1 MIVGKNWSLHYRELY
16 EPRIKRL
23 TENYN
28 KVYNENQKMKKRLKK
43 HEGSMMSWQEFRA
56 RAKIIEQNFAK
67 NLDNPVWANDYQDMQ
82 EHWDVQGTLDGQ
94 LLKFD
99 VKGMKKV
106 NRWDNKQQDDIAWVE
121 GTNVRGK
128 PGWVK
133 GKADYIVFERTDH
146 WLLVQRQELLEH
158 VESKLKENNFQK
170 GKGVYQIYQREGR
183 LDKITMVPFEDIE
196 KINNVKRINKNAETS
211 I

>member
-1 MIVGKNWSLHYRELY
+1 
-16 EPRIKRL
+16 
-23 TENYN
+23 
-28 KVYNENQKMKKRLKK
+28 
-43 HEGSMMSWQEFRA
+43 MSWQEFRA

-67 NLDNPVWANDYQDMQ
+67 NLKDPIWANDYQDMQ

-146 WLLVQRQELLEH
+146 WLLVQRQKLLEH

>member
-1 MIVGKNWSLHYRELY
+1 
-16 EPRIKRL
+16 
-23 TENYN
+23 
-28 KVYNENQKMKKRLKK
+28 
-43 HEGSMMSWQEFRA
+43 MSWQEFRA

-67 NLDNPVWANDYQDMQ
+67 NLKDPIWANDYQDMQ
-82 EHWDVQGTLDGQ
+82 EHWDVKGTLDNE

-106 NRWDNKQQDDIAWVE
+106 NRWDNKKQDDIAWVE

-133 GKADYIVFERTDH
+133 GKADYIVFERPDY
-146 WLLVQRQELLEH
+146 WLIVGREDLFKFTW
-158 VESKLKENNFQK
+158 SKLEENNFRK
-170 GKGVYQIYQREGR
+170 GKNIYEVYQREGR
-183 LDKITMVPFEDIE
+183 LDKITMVPFKDIE
-196 KINNVKRINKNAETS
+196 QLTNVKRINKNAENN

>member
-1 MIVGKNWSLHYRELY
+1 
-16 EPRIKRL
+16 
-23 TENYN
+23 
-28 KVYNENQKMKKRLKK
+28 
-43 HEGSMMSWQEFRA
+43 MSWQEYRA
-56 RAKIIEQNFAK
+56 RAKIIEENFAK
-67 NLDNPVWANDYQDMQ
+67 NLKDPVWANDYQDMQ
-82 EHWDVQGTLDGQ
+82 EHWDVQGTLDNE

-158 VESKLKENNFQK
+158 VESKLKEKNFEK
-170 GKGVYQIYQREGR
+170 GKGIYQIYQREGR
-183 LDKITMVPFEDIE
+183 LDKITMVPFQDMEQLT
-196 KINNVKRINKNAETS
+196 NVKRINKNAEIIFKPQTEWLPPENFPDLS
-211 I
+211 KYDEIAIDLETKDPD

>member
-1 MIVGKNWSLHYRELY
+1 
-16 EPRIKRL
+16 
-23 TENYN
+23 
-28 KVYNENQKMKKRLKK
+28 
-43 HEGSMMSWQEFRA
+43 MSWQEYRA

-67 NLDNPVWANDYQDMQ
+67 NLKDPTWANDYQDMQ
-82 EHWDVQGTLDGQ
+82 EHWDVKGLLGNE

-106 NRWDNKQQDDIAWVE
+106 NRWDNKSQDDIAWVE

-133 GKADYIVFERTDH
+133 GKADYIVFERADH
-146 WLLVQRQELLEH
+146 WLLIERQELLEH
-158 VESKLKENNFQK
+158 VTTKLKENNFKK
-170 GKGVYQIYQREGR
+170 GKGIYEVYQRDGRE
-183 LDKITMVPFEDIE
+183 DKITMVPFQDME
-196 KINNVKRINKNAETS
+196 KLTKVKRINKNAENN

>member
-1 MIVGKNWSLHYRELY
+1 
-16 EPRIKRL
+16 
-23 TENYN
+23 
-28 KVYNENQKMKKRLKK
+28 
-43 HEGSMMSWQEFRA
+43 MSWQEFRA

-67 NLDNPVWANDYQDMQ
+67 NLKDPIWANDYQDMQ

-183 LDKITMVPFEDIE
+183 QDKITMVPFEDIE

>member
-1 MIVGKNWSLHYRELY
+1 
-16 EPRIKRL
+16 
-23 TENYN
+23 
-28 KVYNENQKMKKRLKK
+28 
-43 HEGSMMSWQEFRA
+43 MSWQEYRA
-56 RAKIIEQNFAK
+56 RAKIIEQNFAN
-67 NLDNPVWANDYQDMQ
+67 NLKDPVWANDYQDMQ

-133 GKADYIVFERTDH
+133 GEADYIVFERTDH
-146 WLLVQRQELLEH
+146 WLLVQRQKLLEH

>member
-1 MIVGKNWSLHYRELY
+1 
-16 EPRIKRL
+16 
-23 TENYN
+23 
-28 KVYNENQKMKKRLKK
+28 
-43 HEGSMMSWQEFRA
+43 MSWQEYRA

>member
-1 MIVGKNWSLHYRELY
+1 
-16 EPRIKRL
+16 
-23 TENYN
+23 
-28 KVYNENQKMKKRLKK
+28 
-43 HEGSMMSWQEFRA
+43 MSWQEYRA
-56 RAKIIEQNFAK
+56 RAKIIEENFAK
-67 NLDNPVWANDYQDMQ
+67 NITDPKWANNYQDMH
-82 EHWDVQGTLDGQ
+82 EHWDVEGTLDGK

-106 NRWDNKQQDDIAWVE
+106 NRWDNKKQDDIAWVE

-158 VESKLKENNFQK
+158 VESKLKEKNFEK
-170 GKGVYQIYQREGR
+170 GKGVYQIYQREDR
-183 LDKITMVPFEDIE
+183 QDKITMVPFQDMEQLT
-196 KINNVKRINKNAETS
+196 NVKRINKNAENN

>member
-1 MIVGKNWSLHYRELY
+1 
-16 EPRIKRL
+16 
-23 TENYN
+23 
-28 KVYNENQKMKKRLKK
+28 
-43 HEGSMMSWQEFRA
+43 MSWQEYRA

-67 NLDNPVWANDYQDMQ
+67 NLKDPVWANDYQDMQ
-82 EHWDVQGTLDGQ
+82 EHWDVEGTLDNE

-106 NRWDNKQQDDIAWVE
+106 NRWDNKKQDDIAWVE

-158 VESKLKENNFQK
+158 VESKLKEKNFEK

-183 LDKITMVPFEDIE
+183 QDKITMVPFNDME
-196 KINNVKRINKNAETS
+196 KLNKIKRINKNAENN

>member
-1 MIVGKNWSLHYRELY
+1 
-16 EPRIKRL
+16 
-23 TENYN
+23 
-28 KVYNENQKMKKRLKK
+28 
-43 HEGSMMSWQEFRA
+43 MSWQEFRA

-67 NLDNPVWANDYQDMQ
+67 NLKDPIWANDYQDMQ
-82 EHWDVQGTLDGQ
+82 EHWDVKGTLDNE

-133 GKADYIVFERTDH
+133 GKADYIVFERLDH
-146 WLLVQRQELLEH
+146 WLLVVREELLDL
-158 VESKLKENNFQK
+158 VNLKLKENNFQK
-170 GKGVYQIYQREGR
+170 GKGVYQIYQRDGR
-183 LDKITMVPFEDIE
+183 QDKITMVPFEDIE
-196 KINNVKRINKNAETS
+196 KINNVKRINKNAETN

>member
-1 MIVGKNWSLHYRELY
+1 
-16 EPRIKRL
+16 
-23 TENYN
+23 
-28 KVYNENQKMKKRLKK
+28 
-43 HEGSMMSWQEFRA
+43 MSWQEYRA

-67 NLDNPVWANDYQDMQ
+67 NLKDPVWANDYQDMQ
-82 EHWDVQGTLDGQ
+82 EHWDVKGTLDNE

-106 NRWDNKQQDDIAWVE
+106 NRWDNKKQDDIAWVE

-133 GKADYIVFERTDH
+133 GKADYIVFERADH

-158 VESKLKENNFQK
+158 VESKLKENNFDK
-170 GKGVYQIYQREGR
+170 GKGVYQLYQREGR
-183 LDKITMVPFEDIE
+183 QDKITMVHFQDMEQLT
-196 KINNVKRINKNAETS
+196 KVKRINKNAENN